1 MELAAAGIILGLLA
15 TYALVVI
22 VWYVLSVIAYWRIFT
37 KAGEEGWK
45 SIIPIYNSYVQYRIT
60 WDVKFFWI
68 SAGLGV
74 AGAVLG
80 YLGDAMSML
89 GSACL
94 FAAWIINIL
103 ALNKLSKAYGHG
115 VGFTVGLV
123 LLNPIF
129 LLILGLGSSEYQG
142 PQ

>member
-1 MELAAAGIILGLLA
+1 MELAAAGVILGLLA

-22 VWYVLSVIAYWRIFT
+22 IWYVLSVIAYWKIFT

-68 SAGLGV
+68 SIAV
-74 AGAVLG
+74 SVVGALLG

-89 GSACL
+89 GSAFL
-94 FAAWIINIL
+94 FAAWVINIL
-103 ALNKLSKAYGHG
+103 ALHKMSKAYGHG

-129 LLILGLGSSEYQG
+129 LLILGFGKSEYQG

>member
-74 AGAVLG
+74 AGAALG
-80 YLGDAMSML
+80 YLGEAMSML

-103 ALNKLSKAYGHG
+103 ALYKLSKAYGHG